1 MSTFETANG
10 STLKSSGTAPIAA
23 STLQAPIPTRS
34 SYVPVDIGMGKTA
47 AGGRGRA
54 LRVLFALGAVMLV
67 TASTAGAVSKPPPP
81 NSGQLF
87 VPSSFELQG
96 TNGYSIFVLGIPS
109 RKGQPATV
117 ELFVQKK
124 HAGVF
129 YSAPATVTETSIQ
142 ADLGEL
148 GEISVSFHRSG
159 VAAIASPHCGRPVSF
174 DSGSFEGKIDFRGE
188 EGYTEAEAT
197 SAPGNIDF
205 LLNGICGSFVT
216 GGGSNPF
223 SPGAELHLR
232 NPALGAQFSVAKS
245 PPDSLARFEVGD
257 REYHDGISIQRFAVF
272 VMPPAA
278 FTYSPRLQTATVRP
292 PAPFSGT
299 AHFDRRKRANRRWSG
314 DLAIDLPGRTDLP
327 LTGHQLRAHLV
338 RP

>member
-1 MSTFETANG
+1 
-10 STLKSSGTAPIAA
+10 
-23 STLQAPIPTRS
+23 
-34 SYVPVDIGMGKTA
+34 MGKAA
-47 AGGRGRA
+47 AGRRGCA
-54 LRVLFALGAVMLV
+54 LRVLFALGAVILV
-67 TASTAGAVSKPPPP
+67 TASTAGAASKPPPP

-96 TNGYSIFVLGIPS
+96 SNGYSIFVLGIPS
-109 RKGQPATV
+109 RKGQSATV

-159 VAAIASPHCGRPVSF
+159 QPTIAGSGCGRPLSF
-174 DSGSFEGKIDFRGE
+174 DSGSFEGKIDFHGE
-188 EGYTEAEAT
+188 EGYTEVEAF
-197 SAPGNIDF
+197 SVAGNIDP
-205 LLNGICGSFVT
+205 LVKEICGGIVT

-223 SPGAELHLR
+223 SPGAELYLR

-245 PPDSLARFEVGD
+245 RPDSPARFEVSD
-257 REYHDGISIQRFAVF
+257 REYRDGVSIQRFAAL
-272 VMPPAA
+272 VMPAAA
-278 FTYSPRLQTATVRP
+278 FTYSPRLQTATVHP
-292 PAPFSGT
+292 PAPFSGA
-299 AHFDRRKRANRRWSG
+299 AHFDRHKKANRRWSG
-314 DLAIDLPGRTDLP
+314 DLAIDLPGRTGLP
-327 LTGHQLRAHLV
+327 LTGHQLRAYLV